1 LSVIQEI
8 PVARRETMVEAIT
21 KALIDHIA
29 EQRLGPGDRLP
40 SERQLVQM
48 TGASRLPLREAL
60 ATLKGLGVIESWH
73 GKGIFVKQFD
83 LSALFGMLS
92 PLLKINTEI
101 DLEGIFVARL
111 SLEMSIAELAAKN
124 RTDEHLQLLRQDID
138 EMRAAIRDKDAY
150 IQHDTHF
157 HRELSRAAANPV
169 FVVFMSSIMDLLV
182 ELQVHVRDRI
192 SYRELAV
199 CEHEKIVDAI
209 AGQDASGASLAIES
223 HLRNAME
230 RL

>member
-1 LSVIQEI
+1 
-8 PVARRETMVEAIT
+8 MVEAIT

-29 EQRLGPGDRLP
+29 DQRLGPGDRLP

-60 ATLKGLGVIESWH
+60 ATLKGLGIIESWH

-150 IQHDTHF
+150 IRHDTHF

-182 ELQVHVRDRI
+182 ELQVHLRDQI

-209 AGQDASGASLAIES
+209 ARQDADEARLAIEL